1 VAKKNSTLKIYRLLL
16 TLTYMLTII
25 VGSMMNLKNSS
36 KFKFVNLDK
45 AIHFLVYSVFCLLVF
60 DTIKQYNFKEEL
72 KIAIL
77 FTIAFGIV
85 IEFFQYL
92 FTINRKFELLDIF
105 ANILGIITMAVI
117 INLSKKNKK

>member
-1 VAKKNSTLKIYRLLL
+1 
-16 TLTYMLTII
+16 
-25 VGSMMNLKNSS
+25 MNPRPSPWQGDALP
-36 KFKFVNLDK
+36 L
-45 AIHFLVYSVFCLLVF
+45 VFCLLVF